1 MPVVFDSFYL
11 TAVTLGAPYIITK
24 MFTSERF
31 RSGLSQRLG
40 WLPTREG
47 SRPCLWV
54 HGASVGEVLTARSL
68 VTTVEESLPGWD
80 IVLSTSTNTGFS
92 VAKKNFEDK
101 LIFYFPLDF
110 SWVDRKALS
119 LLKPNCIILVEL
131 EIWPNFMVAAV
142 QRGISVVLVN
152 GRISERSTKVLK
164 TLRLFSRSFSQ
175 SLQAPGNIY
184 CVRTQTDATRFLKLG
199 IPEEKVIITG
209 NMKYDNIPL
218 AVPEEEK
225 ERLRKSFRI
234 SPEDLVIVGG
244 STHPGEEEIL
254 LRVFKTLRAT
264 LPIRLILVPRHI
276 ERAQE
281 VEGLIRNMGFPSVK
295 KSLLDKTG
303 DFPTNPRDTVLVV
316 DTMGELTKI
325 YSLAHC
331 VFVGKSLKG
340 LGGQNVLEPAGLAR
354 PTIFGPNMTN
364 FQEEANLLLEADAAR
379 LVHNEEELL
388 ATAGHLLRTRQ
399 EAEAMGLRAQKVVT
413 ENRGATLRNLKVLEK
428 ILRENKTR

>member
-1 MPVVFDSFYL
+1 
-11 TAVTLGAPYIITK
+11 
-24 MFTSERF
+24 
-31 RSGLSQRLG
+31 RLG
-40 WLPTREG
+40 WLPTRDG

-101 LIFYFPLDF
+101 LVFYFPLDF

-131 EIWPNFMVAAV
+131 EIWPNFLVAAV
-142 QRGISVVLVN
+142 QRGIPVVLVN

-225 ERLRKSFRI
+225 ERLRQSFRI

-281 VEGLIRNMGFPSVK
+281 VEGLIRNMGFPLVK

-388 ATAGHLLRTRQ
+388 ATVGHLLRTRQ